1 MNTEWNKILEYA
13 LSLPSTVADHP
24 FEDDFIT
31 TVLRHTDTGKWFGR
45 IMMVTRS
52 KVGLDGDGQIGVLNL
67 KCDMED
73 SLIVREMFDAIIPA
87 YHMNKNHWISII
99 LNYTVPSDVT
109 ETLIDR
115 SYDLTAKKT
124 KSRKGNK

>member
-1 MNTEWNKILEYA
+1 MNTEWNKILEY
-13 LSLPSTVADHP
+13 SLNLQNTGADHP
-24 FEDDFIT
+24 FEEDFVT
-31 TVLRHTDTGKWFGR
+31 TVLRHTDTGKWFGLL
-45 IMMVTRS
+45 MTVTRN

-87 YHMNKNHWISII
+87 YHMNKNHWISVI
-99 LNYTVPSDVT
+99 LNGTVPPDVV

-115 SYDLTAKKT
+115 SYELTAKKT
-124 KSRKGNK
+124 KSKKGDK